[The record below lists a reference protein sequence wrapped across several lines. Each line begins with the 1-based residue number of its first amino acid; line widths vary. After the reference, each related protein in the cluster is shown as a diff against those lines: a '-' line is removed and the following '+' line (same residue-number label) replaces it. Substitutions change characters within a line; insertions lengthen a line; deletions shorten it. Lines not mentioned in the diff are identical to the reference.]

1 MKRILFL
8 CVQNAARSQMAEG
21 FFNALA
27 RGKAVAKSAGDKP
40 AVTVNPLAVQV
51 MKEVGIDIS
60 RNKPKKVTTEI
71 VEEADIVVLMGC
83 PENVCPITPEE
94 VVCWQMEDPTGKSM
108 EKVRET
114 RDKIRSVAS
123 T

>member
-1 MKRILFL
+1 
-8 CVQNAARSQMAEG
+8 MAEA

-27 RGKAVAKSAGDKP
+27 KGKAVAKSVGDKP
-40 AVTVNPLAVQV
+40 AERVSPLAAQA
-51 MKEVGIDIS
+51 MREVGIDICG
-60 RNKPKKVTTEI
+60 NKPKKVTAEM
-71 VEEADIVVLMGC
+71 VEEADAVVLMGC
-83 PENVCPITPEE
+83 PENACPITPEE